1 MAHIINNKII
11 NNGFILMNKVLS
23 PVDMVIIFENLNKIN
38 KIVYEYV
45 DISFLKSIL
54 YLVSH

>member
-11 NNGFILMNKVLS
+11 NSGFILMNKILS